1 MIAKSL
7 CKPLALLSLSANF
20 SAAAM
25 TSSQNEVET
34 ISEKLKDISLKE
46 GQLED
51 RKKILMVF
59 QELRNRAEFGETESA
74 ATQQEIN
81 SIDNKLKELRIKKAE
96 LQKNCNN
103 IVDAKNE
110 RTKNDIKHES
120 NQQLDASASK
130 VFFVEPP
137 PSFPAPAVIL
147 DIGKL
152 PTQPTRTQ
160 CPECM
165 EFVTTETFTSVS
177 SVTWLVCFM
186 SAMIGCVAGC
196 CLLPFCM
203 DRFKTTTHR
212 CPKCRS
218 KITIIKKL

>member
-1 MIAKSL
+1 
-7 CKPLALLSLSANF
+7 
-20 SAAAM
+20 M

-46 GQLED
+46 VQLED

-59 QELRNRAEFGETESA
+59 QELRNRAEFGETEESA

-96 LQKNCNN
+96 LQKNCDN
-103 IVDAKNE
+103 IFNAK
-110 RTKNDIKHES
+110 DIKHES
-120 NQQLDASASK
+120 NQQLPASASEDK
-130 VFFVEPP
+130 IFYVEPP

-147 DIGKL
+147 DIESL
-152 PTQPTRTQ
+152 PTHPTKTQ

-165 EFVTTETFTSVS
+165 EFVTTETFTSTS

-186 SAMIGCVAGC
+186 SAMMGCVAGC